1 VVETGGQ
8 TISSEGSAL
17 TRSHQPRH
25 AESQVEASVKSQG
38 APPQVDPGLRTR
50 QAMLE
55 GPILAT
61 LVKLAWPTVLV
72 IVAQVF
78 VGVAEMF
85 YVSFLGTAALA
96 GVTLVFPIMML
107 MSMMSNGG
115 IGGGVSAGSLAQ
127 SVPAQ

>member
-1 VVETGGQ
+1 
-8 TISSEGSAL
+8 L
-17 TRSHQPRH
+17 TRSYQPQH
-25 AESQVEASVKSQG
+25 AESQVEASVTQG
-38 APPQVDPGLRTR
+38 APPLVDPRLRAR

-72 IVAQVF
+72 ILAQVS

-96 GVTLVFPIMML
+96 EAYPVDSGLSRCSML
-107 MSMMSNGG
+107 SGRIGAVARAGTDGEGAVARG
-115 IGGGVSAGSLAQ
+115 IQEVVSR
-127 SVPAQ
+127 